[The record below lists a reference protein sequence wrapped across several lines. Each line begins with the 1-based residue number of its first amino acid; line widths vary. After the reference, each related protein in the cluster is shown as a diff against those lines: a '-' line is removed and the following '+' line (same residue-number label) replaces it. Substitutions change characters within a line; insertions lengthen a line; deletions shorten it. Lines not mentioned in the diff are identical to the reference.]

1 MWCTGEN
8 SWVIFCILIIHAAIF
23 VFGAH
28 SQPHNALGIKDD
40 AWPRMGKRHLM
51 KKFTT
56 SDSKQNAVL
65 WDEMEA
71 GADMCTQKDDVK
83 SENKRSTEVS
93 RELTDS
99 SNDLQP
105 GMWGKRGQPGM
116 WIKRTGGKPWEK
128 TDFKRRQAMS
138 TALQNL
144 MKYVEERSKLDKE
157 ADALATPFEG
167 LNARNHR
174 LPAFLGILKL
184 YSERRMR
191 EGASVRP
198 KPNPT
203 EKTRKEQ
210 FFNNIKRPE
219 WHFLKSS
226 QDN

>member
-1 MWCTGEN
+1 M
-8 SWVIFCILIIHAAIF
+8 F

-28 SQPHNALGIKDD
+28 SQPHNALEIKDD
-40 AWPRMGKRHLM
+40 AWPRMGKRILL
-51 KKFTT
+51 KKFPT
-56 SDSKQNAVL
+56 SDSKQSAIL

-71 GADMCTQKDDVK
+71 RADMWTQKDDVK
-83 SENKRSTEVS
+83 SENKREVS

-116 WIKRTGGKPWEK
+116 WIKRTGGKSWGK
-128 TDFKRRQAMS
+128 ADFKRRQAIS
-138 TALQNL
+138 NVLQNL
-144 MKYVEERSKLDKE
+144 IKYIEERSKLDKK
-157 ADALATPFEG
+157 ADALATPMEG
-167 LNARNHR
+167 LSPRNHR
-174 LPAFLGILKL
+174 MPAFLGILKL

-191 EGASVRP
+191 EGISVRP

-203 EKTRKEQ
+203 EKTNMEQ
-210 FFNNIKRPE
+210 FSNNIKRPE